1 MAARRLLATNG
12 IELMVT
18 DEGEGPLVLL
28 LHGFPES
35 AHSWRHQI
43 GPLVDAG
50 YRVVA
55 PEQRGY
61 GRSSRP
67 TAVTAYSIMHLVGDI
82 TGLVRALDAPD
93 AVVVGHDWGATVAW
107 SLALMRP
114 DLVRGV
120 AGLSI
125 PPFPRGQTGPLA
137 AMRALHHG
145 RFYINYIEQPGAADQ
160 EYDRDPAT
168 SVRRTFYGVSGDNP
182 ANRAPREMLVPGD
195 GGLLDAIDPE
205 RTTEMPPWL
214 TRHDLEVFAAQF
226 ADGFTGAFNWY
237 RNLDRNWELTAAFEG
252 VRLPMP
258 ARYMAGDLDP
268 VLSFPG
274 LRDHVKTLPR
284 RHDHFAEPVLL
295 PGCGH
300 WTQQE
305 RPHEVTRMLLE
316 FLASLS

>member
-1 MAARRLLATNG
+1 
-12 IELMVT
+12 
-18 DEGEGPLVLL
+18 
-28 LHGFPES
+28 
-35 AHSWRHQI
+35 
-43 GPLVDAG
+43 
-50 YRVVA
+50 
-55 PEQRGY
+55 
-61 GRSSRP
+61 
-67 TAVTAYSIMHLVGDI
+67 
-82 TGLVRALDAPD
+82 
-93 AVVVGHDWGATVAW
+93 
-107 SLALMRP
+107 
-114 DLVRGV
+114 
-120 AGLSI
+120 
-125 PPFPRGQTGPLA
+125 
-137 AMRALHHG
+137 MRALHHG
-145 RFYINYIEQPGAADQ
+145 RFYINYIEQVGVADQ

-182 ANRAPREMLVPGD
+182 ANRAPRDMLVPGD

-258 ARYMAGDLDP
+258 ARFMAGDLDP

-284 RHDHFAEPVLL
+284 RHDRFAEPVLL